1 MSSWNLAE
9 SRELY
14 NVERWSEGC
23 FDVNQDGE
31 MMLVAGPDGA
41 GISLY
46 RLAKDLIARG
56 FALPVLVRF
65 PDILKQRVKRLCE
78 AFALAMENEGYHAQ
92 YTLIYPIKVNQQRS
106 VVEAIVHTGQTGI
119 EAGSKS
125 EMMAILALSPPDG
138 SIVICN
144 GYKDREYV
152 RLALIGQELGL
163 KTYIVIEKVSELEL
177 IVQEAADLNLVPRLG
192 IRVRLASVGKG
203 KWVDSGGEKSKFG
216 LNAAQIIHVI
226 RCIEEQGLLGSLQ
239 LMHFHV
245 GSQIPDIHDIQK
257 ILSEAARFYAEL
269 RALGAPIGIV
279 NAGGGLG
286 VDYEGMLSSRP
297 FSRNYS
303 VEEYATNIIYEF
315 KEICNALD
323 LPHPDIV
330 TETGRAITAHHGVLI
345 TNIVDMEPVSE
356 SATVRPASADD
367 PEIIQDLWYQLNNIN
382 QSSPLEAY
390 HNALHWLNEVHVMFS
405 YGVIDLEQRAR
416 AEGIIHDICLEVRS
430 LLEADLQARGYLEV
444 LDQINDKLADRYF
457 ANFSLFAS
465 APDAWAV
472 DQLFPIV
479 PLNRLQEYP
488 GIRVTLQDL
497 TCDSDGE
504 FKKYV
509 HSQGG
514 ETSLPVHPPA
524 PGEPYLFGIFLVGA
538 YQEILGD
545 MHNLFGN
552 THSVNVQIE
561 GDGEY
566 LLADTFNGDTV
577 QKVLGYVDFNTGTLL
592 ETFAKR
598 LESSRFT
605 REQRQ
610 IYLQNLRSVLHG
622 YTYLSR

>member
-1 MSSWNLAE
+1 MSSWNIVE

-14 NVERWSEGC
+14 NIERWSEGC
-23 FDVNQDGE
+23 FDVNEDGE
-31 MMLVAGPDGA
+31 ITLVATPGGV

-46 RLAKDLIARG
+46 RLAKDLMGRG
-56 FALPVLVRF
+56 FTLPVLVRF

-78 AFALAMENEGYHAQ
+78 AFALAMENEGYDAK

-106 VVEAIVHTGQTGI
+106 VVETIVHTGQTGI

-125 EMMAILALSPPDG
+125 EMMAIMALSPPDG

-177 IVQEAADLNLVPRLG
+177 IVQEAAKLNLVPRLG

-216 LNAAQIIHVI
+216 LNAAQIIHVL
-226 RCIEEQGLLGSLQ
+226 RCIEDQGLLGSLQ

-269 RALGAPIGIV
+269 RARGAPIVVV

-315 KEICNALD
+315 KEICNAQN

-330 TETGRAITAHHGVLI
+330 TETGRAVTAHHGVLI
-345 TNIVDMEPVSE
+345 TNIVDIEPVSD
-356 SATVRPASADD
+356 SITVQPASRDD

-390 HNALHWLNEVHVMFS
+390 HNAMHWLNEVHVMFS

-416 AEGIIHDICLEVRS
+416 AEGIIHDICVAVRS
-430 LLEADLQARGYLEV
+430 LLEADLYARGYLEV

-472 DQLFPIV
+472 EQLFPIV
-479 PLNRLQEYP
+479 PLNRLDQHP
-488 GIRVTLQDL
+488 GSRITLQDL
-497 TCDSDGE
+497 TCDSDGQ

-509 HSQGG
+509 HSRGI
-514 ETSLPVHPPA
+514 ETSLPVHAPV

-545 MHNLFGN
+545 MHNLFGT
-552 THSVNVQIE
+552 THSANVLVT
-561 GDGEY
+561 GDGNY
-566 LLADTFNGDTV
+566 ALADTFLGDTV
-577 QKVLGYVDFNTGTLL
+577 QKVLGYVDFDTGVLL
-592 ETFAKR
+592 ETFKKH
-598 LESSRFT
+598 LDSSRFSD
-605 REQRQ
+605 EQRRV
-610 IYLQNLRSVLHG
+610 YLDNLRGVLHG